1 MQLAQQKITNRTGNL
16 IIKPYTIEEICLKL
30 KKKKVV
36 AAYRLEAT

>member
-16 IIKPYTIEEICLKL
+16 IIKPYTIEEICYKTE
-30 KKKKVV
+30 KINVV